1 MSTIVVIV
9 NTMHIWD
16 ECMKVEYNTKINA
29 AAKGSPNI
37 SNFCT
42 FFSSYCSAFQSH
54 GMQSINFFGRKTSP
68 SSSSSPIKPLHH

>member
-42 FFSSYCSAFQSH
+42 FFLLIVVHFSPMECNQL
-54 GMQSINFFGRKTSP
+54 TSLEG
-68 SSSSSPIKPLHH
+68 KHLHHHHHRQ